1 MVGYLLLL
9 LYKGRAEEG
18 ILGLMYLCRVFAFF
32 ANFPLSGFYSQKMFF
47 LLQCKP
53 RSLTSRRKR

>member
-47 LLQCKP
+47 FI
-53 RSLTSRRKR
+53 TV